1 MSESSVLATVGA
13 APIMD
18 IAETKAQVQA
28 IQQIMEGVMKKD
40 EHYGVI
46 PGCGDKPSLLQPGA
60 QKLALTFGFAPE
72 YRIEK
77 NDLPK
82 GHREYEITCRL
93 THRQTGSFIGE
104 GVGLCSSMENKY
116 RFRTGPK
123 ELTDR
128 QVPRAYWDLR
138 KGDPKAAMKLI
149 GKGNGT
155 AKGPDGQWYITE
167 GGGEKVEND
176 NPADTF
182 NTIKKMAKKRAFVDA
197 VLTATAASDIFTQDI
212 EDMDL
217 GHDAE
222 SVTAGDEQTAKSAP
236 RRRQTPTQA
245 ATGKT
250 KEEVQ
255 AELDD
260 ARRNE
265 AMNNQHFGTY
275 TITEGR
281 KREGISNG
289 KPWTL
294 FRFKTEEGEEFQT
307 FDATLSDVCR
317 NARDLGEQ
325 VKITFTKEV
334 NGKFTNNVLQDVEIL
349 GGDETGEIIDGEDN
363 PF

>member
-1 MSESSVLATVGA
+1 MSESTALVTTDA
-13 APIMD
+13 APIMS
-18 IAETKAQVQA
+18 IPETKAHIKT
-28 IQQIMEGVMKKD
+28 IQRLMKDVMEEGLDK
-40 EHYGVI
+40 HYGII
-46 PGCGDKPSLLQPGA
+46 PGCKKPSLLKPGA
-60 QKLALTFGFAPE
+60 EILCLTFNLGLE
-72 YRIEK
+72 TEITSI
-77 NDLPK
+77 DLPH
-82 GHREYEITCRL
+82 GHREYTAHCRL
-93 THRQTGSFIGE
+93 FRRATGEKLGDGWGSCTTLE
-104 GVGLCSSMENKY
+104 TKY
-116 RFRTGPK
+116 RFRQA
-123 ELTDR
+123 ELTCPECGK
-128 QVPRAYWDLR
+128 QTIIKGKQEYGGGWVCFR
-138 KGDPKAAMKLI
+138 KKGGCGAKFKDGDKLI
-149 GKGNGT
+149 ENQEMGR
-155 AKGPDGQWYITE
+155 
-167 GGGEKVEND
+167 VEHD
-176 NPADTF
+176 NPADNY
-182 NTIKKMAKKRAFVDA
+182 NTCLKISKKRGFVDS
-197 VLTATAASDIFTQDI
+197 VLTALGASEVFTQDV
-212 EDMDL
+212 EGMNLD
-217 GHDAE
+217 HDADA
-222 SVTAGDEQTAKSAP
+222 AGDEQTAKSAP

-307 FDATLSDVCR
+307 FDGTLSDVCR

-334 NGKFTNNVLQDVEIL
+334 NGKFTNNVIQDVEIL